1 MSKKKKIFILSGM
14 ILLLASTAVF
24 NFMLTSSS
32 ANSPDDGSIQTG
44 TFFSNYRTERSTT
57 RNEEILYLDAIIA
70 ASEAESE
77 AAVNATNQKMKII
90 ETMEKELLLE
100 NLIKT
105 KGFEDVVVTIGTTS
119 NNVNVIVS
127 DSELSKEEVAVI
139 FNIIKSETDVTAEYV
154 KIIPV

>member
-14 ILLLASTAVF
+14 ILLLAITAVF

-32 ANSPDDGSIQTG
+32 ANSPEDGSIQTG

>member
-14 ILLLASTAVF
+14 ILLLAITAVF

-57 RNEEILYLDAIIA
+57 RNEEKLYLDAIIA

>member
-14 ILLLASTAVF
+14 ILLLAITAVF